1 MTGQKTN
8 GRKQHLLVD
17 TLGFL
22 LRIKLHTASI
32 GEREG
37 GKLLLSELQK
47 AHPKIELVWADM
59 GYSGPKF
66 ANWVQTETG
75 ATVEIVKRPRKR
87 FRVKEGEEPPQL
99 PPESAGFK
107 ILPRRWV
114 VERSFAWLG
123 KYRRLSKDYEA
134 AVQHSESMIYLAMT
148 RLMLN
153 RLAQKY

>member
-8 GRKQHLLVD
+8 GRKRHLLVD

-22 LRIKLHTASI
+22 LRIKVHTANI

-37 GKLLLSELQK
+37 GQLLLSELQK
-47 AHPKIELVWADM
+47 AHPKIELIWADM
-59 GYSGPKF
+59 GYSGPEF
-66 ANWVQTETG
+66 ASWVQTETG
-75 ATVEIVKRPRKR
+75 ATVEIVKRPRR
-87 FRVKEGEEPPQL
+87 RLRVKEGEEPPQP
-99 PPESAGFK
+99 PPEPAGFK

-134 AVQHSESMIYLAMT
+134 AVQHSESTIYLAMT